1 MFPLQDSIP
10 ARFPPV
16 MMWSLVVLN
25 SVLFLLELSLPPK
38 TLEWIVY
45 LFGIVPARYTH
56 PEWATVVGF
65 PLDDYWPFL
74 TSMFLH
80 GGWMHII
87 GNMWFLWLFGDNV
100 EDRMGPLRF
109 LLFYLACGVIAAVIH
124 VLVNPDSTIP
134 TIGASGAIAGVLG
147 AYFMMF
153 PHARVIA
160 VVPILFYP
168 LFFTVPAA
176 VFLFV
181 WFLMQFLSGTTSML
195 GGQQVGGVAWWAH
208 IGGFVAGM
216 FLYRLFLSPARNRP
230 WHPDELGPA
239 EAWGRKILDDINRH
253 TRR

>member
-1 MFPLQDSIP
+1 VFPIQDSIP
-10 ARFPPV
+10 ARYPPV
-16 MMWSLVVLN
+16 MVWGLIALN
-25 SVLFLLELSLPPK
+25 ALLFLFELSLPPDSLQAFV
-38 TLEWIVY
+38 T

-56 PEWATVVGF
+56 PEWAVVAGF

-109 LLFYLACGVIAAVIH
+109 LIFYLLCGVIAGVIH
-124 VLVNPDSTIP
+124 VLVNPESTVP
-134 TIGASGAIAGVLG
+134 TIGASGAVAGVLG

-153 PHARVIA
+153 PHSRVIA

-176 VFLFV
+176 LFLLF
-181 WFLMQFLSGTTSML
+181 WFLMQFFSGATSML
-195 GGQQVGGVAWWAH
+195 AGQQIGGVAWWAH
-208 IGGFVAGM
+208 IGGFLAGM
-216 FLYRLFLSPARNRP
+216 LLYRLFLSPARNLP
-230 WHPDELGPA
+230 WFPDELGPA
-239 EAWGRKILDDINRH
+239 EVWGRKVGKDVNRRIKH
-253 TRR
+253 